1 MEFFDEPGPLEGI
14 RVVTLAPNV
23 PGPVAAARLRDLG
36 AHVTK
41 VEAPE
46 GDPLEAI
53 APRWYEALHR
63 NCVVERLD
71 LKTPAGREQLDVR
84 LRDADVLLTSSRPS
98 ALARLGLAW
107 EDVHERHPDLVLVAI
122 VGELPPDEER
132 PGHDLTYLATL
143 GLLDP
148 PGMPRTLLADLAG
161 AERAAGVAAALLLRR
176 ARGLGASRAYV
187 SLREAARP
195 FGAPFEHGLTVPGG
209 RLAGGF
215 GPYRIYRSRDGWL
228 ALAALE
234 PHFVRR
240 LCEAL
245 RVADYDA
252 GTLAAIFA
260 ERDGREWEAFAREH
274 DLPLELIP

>member
-1 MEFFDEPGPLEGI
+1 MEFFSEPGPLEGI

-36 AHVTK
+36 ARVTK

-46 GDPLEAI
+46 GDPLAAI

-63 NCVVERLD
+63 DVVVQRLD
-71 LKTPAGREQLDVR
+71 LKTVAGREQLDA
-84 LRDADVLLTSSRPS
+84 LLGGTDLLLTSSRPS
-98 ALARLGLAW
+98 ALARLGLSW
-107 EDVHERHPDLVLVAI
+107 EELHRRHADLVHVAI

-148 PGMPRTLLADLAG
+148 PAMPRTLLADLAG
-161 AERAAGVAAALLLRR
+161 AERAAGVSAALLLCR
-176 ARGLGASRAYV
+176 AQGRGAGRAYV

-195 FGAPFEHGLTVPGG
+195 FAQPFEHGLTVPGG

-215 GPYRIYRSRDGWL
+215 GPYGIYRSRDGWL
-228 ALAALE
+228 AIAALE
-234 PHFVRR
+234 PHFARR

-245 RVADYDA
+245 QITAYDND
-252 GTLAAIFA
+252 TLAAIFA
-260 ERDGREWEAFAREH
+260 ARDGQEWAAFARVH